1 MNYFKLFMKLIP
13 FIFQLVVAAEVFFA
27 KTGTGAEK
35 KAAVLTGVKAMY
47 DGAQEVSTGGQKE
60 TLDTLEP
67 LVDKTIDVAAAM
79 LFPSSSAEH

>member
-1 MNYFKLFMKLIP
+1 MNYFKLFMELIP
-13 FIFQLVVAAEVFFA
+13 FIFELVAAAEKFFD
-27 KTGTGAEK
+27 KSGSGADK

-47 DGAQEVSTGGQKE
+47 NGAQDVSTGGQKE

-67 LVDKTIDVAAAM
+67 LVDKAVDVAAAM